1 MLPFTIARSG
11 AGSVVNRGR
20 ALGGTFQGSIA
31 IARIHRSIVRQWLPR
46 QADLQFNSQSGGL
59 FHPVVFLMGM
69 QQSVHHRLGGFRI
82 DYGFGR
88 EYREMI
94 VVVPDLCV
102 DSQPSST
109 NSIEQVSVYSHLYL
123 TSRWSTALGRFLYGF
138 RKHTARIVSTDD
150 RYEVASNSGRR
161 FFSARLSAPVA
172 EGLFGDT
179 CLKNAADSLT
189 IVRNYLSQPLVLT
202 RPGGIRMR
210 RVQYDFSS
218 SAMTPVQADITFDTG
233 LASRYGRSEPQMI
246 AVPSMS
252 HSQCGAFRCRVPW
265 LASVT

>member
-1 MLPFTIARSG
+1 MLPFTIARSD
-11 AGSVVNRGR
+11 AGSVIHRGR

-31 IARIHRSIVRQWLPR
+31 VARIHRSIVRQWLPR
-46 QADLQFNSQSGGL
+46 QADLRFHSQPGGQ
-59 FHPVVFLMGM
+59 FHPVVFLMGT
-69 QQSVHHRLGGFRI
+69 QQSVHHRLSGFRI

-102 DSQPSST
+102 GSQSFSTDSV
-109 NSIEQVSVYSHLYL
+109 EQVSVYSHLYL

-172 EGLFGDT
+172 EGLIDET
-179 CLKNAADSLT
+179 CLSNVADSLT
-189 IVRNYLSQPLVLT
+189 IVRNYLSQQVVLT
-202 RPGGIRMR
+202 RPGGIRMKR
-210 RVQYDFSS
+210 IQYDFSR
-218 SAMTPVQADITFDTG
+218 SAMTPVQADITFDPQ
-233 LASRYGRSEPQMI
+233 LASHYGRSRPQTI
-246 AVPSMS
+246 AVPAMS
-252 HSQCGAFRCRVPW
+252 RSQCGAFRCRVPW
-265 LASVT
+265 LVGAS